1 METKSVNSIHKK
13 DLYNLPDG
21 WKLKKLGN
29 LGKVSSGTTP
39 FREKH
44 DEYFANGTIHWV
56 KTTDLNNSTIFFTEE
71 KVTVRA
77 LNETSLR
84 IYQPGTLLVAMYG
97 GFNQIGRTGLLGV
110 EATINQA
117 LSALQCNIE
126 IALPEYVLAW
136 LNGNVKAWRNF
147 AGSSRKDPNI
157 TSKDINDFPVNLPP
171 LPQQRKIAAI
181 LSTWDEAIQ
190 TADQLLKAKKER
202 KRGLMQQLLTGQKR
216 LPGFAGE
223 WREVLFNDILREVK
237 RPVKWNDDEVYHLL
251 SVRRRSGGVFY
262 RESLPGREILTQNLR
277 TAKTGEFL
285 ISKMQIVHGASGL
298 VREEHDGMKI
308 SGSYIAVVSQDRELL
323 DIEYFDWYSQLKSFY
338 RLCYTSSYGVH
349 IEKMTFDFTD
359 FLKRKI
365 SIPPTIGE
373 QQAIAAV
380 LNAANEEIRL
390 ATAEVEA
397 LKQQK
402 RGLMQELLTGK
413 TLVNV
418 QNETA

>member
-1 METKSVNSIHKK
+1 
-13 DLYNLPDG
+13 
-21 WKLKKLGN
+21 
-29 LGKVSSGTTP
+29 
-39 FREKH
+39 
-44 DEYFANGTIHWV
+44 
-56 KTTDLNNSTIFFTEE
+56 
-71 KVTVRA
+71 
-77 LNETSLR
+77 
-84 IYQPGTLLVAMYG
+84 
-97 GFNQIGRTGLLGV
+97 
-110 EATINQA
+110 
-117 LSALQCNIE
+117 
-126 IALPEYVLAW
+126 
-136 LNGNVKAWRNF
+136 
-147 AGSSRKDPNI
+147 
-157 TSKDINDFPVNLPP
+157 
-171 LPQQRKIAAI
+171 
-181 LSTWDEAIQ
+181 
-190 TADQLLKAKKER
+190 
-202 KRGLMQQLLTGQKR
+202 
-216 LPGFAGE
+216 
-223 WREVLFNDILREVK
+223 
-237 RPVKWNDDEVYHLL
+237 
-251 SVRRRSGGVFY
+251 
-262 RESLPGREILTQNLR
+262 
-277 TAKTGEFL
+277 
-285 ISKMQIVHGASGL
+285 
-298 VREEHDGMKI
+298 MKI